1 MKPKDLIQLAILA
14 ALIWFSVIA
23 PRIGNPNPPI
33 ITAGPTT
40 APQVVQPAPVVIEQ
54 TAAPVY
60 DIQVIEPA
68 PAPTATEASR
78 AGWEAPT
85 VQTGNTGSHN
95 PGRTD
100 HRNP

>member
-1 MKPKDLIQLAILA
+1 MKIKTFEVLLLLALLALSLGELIDERRERVILETPA
-14 ALIWFSVIA
+14 PVIVE
-23 PRIGNPNPPI
+23 
-33 ITAGPTT
+33 T
-40 APQVVQPAPVVIEQ
+40 QPAPVVIEQ

-68 PAPTATEASR
+68 PGATATEASR
-78 AGWEAPT
+78 AGWQAPT

-100 HRNP
+100 ERSP